1 MIIKLGQDINTDV
14 GNKAKFLSDMKAEGF
29 NVPDGIVLDKDTYKS
44 VIKNNNLDIKIN
56 ELLNSITKENIQE
69 ISQKISEK
77 FLDIRIEDKLKEE
90 IKRNLN
96 ENKRYAVRSS
106 GMKEDLENFS
116 FAGQYDTLLNVQG
129 INNIEEAIVLCYKSM
144 FSETVLSYLMNN
156 KIKLNDLYMSVII
169 QEMVD
174 SEFSGVV
181 FTLNPLTG
189 NDKQMLIEIAPG
201 FSKIQLY
208 FGYPCDIEFA
218 IKDNI
223 LYILQAR
230 KVTSIK
236 YMDIEDMWSTADFKD
251 GGVSATVCSPY
262 MWSLY
267 EYIWEFTLRKFML
280 DSKILKESDLNR
292 KLGDMFYGRCY
303 WNMSVVKLAMSQVV
317 GYKEREFDSEYG
329 VKINYEGDG
338 QITKV
343 TPGSLVKIARIALAQ
358 RKILRE
364 RNTNAENFWD
374 RKENIYINEEETAQK
389 GAEFLYNTL
398 LGRILLRLIF
408 ASRWFSKSQALYQSS
423 KLSKRKIKPF
433 IQKYNINMNLYDN
446 IERYNSFRDFF
457 LRKRNIK
464 NEIDEGNLN
473 KKNLLAIADS
483 KLQVIFLD
491 EQSILKIK
499 NSTYDLND
507 LLQDDKLSEK
517 YRDGTCLIYRLSL
530 HDYHRYHF
538 LDNGKLIYTKYIKGK
553 LHTVRSISGKYNV
566 YSKTLEK

>member
-1 MIIKLGQDINTDV
+1 
-14 GNKAKFLSDMKAEGF
+14 
-29 NVPDGIVLDKDTYKS
+29 
-44 VIKNNNLDIKIN
+44 
-56 ELLNSITKENIQE
+56 
-69 ISQKISEK
+69 
-77 FLDIRIEDKLKEE
+77 
-90 IKRNLN
+90 
-96 ENKRYAVRSS
+96 
-106 GMKEDLENFS
+106 
-116 FAGQYDTLLNVQG
+116 
-129 INNIEEAIVLCYKSM
+129 
-144 FSETVLSYLMNN
+144 
-156 KIKLNDLYMSVII
+156 MSVII

-267 EYIWEFTLRKFML
+267 EYIWGFTLRKFML

-343 TPGSLVKIARIALAQ
+343 TPGSLVKIARIVLAQ
-358 RKILRE
+358 RKILRS
-364 RNTNAENFWD
+364 RSSGMRSCRCSPPN
-374 RKENIYINEEETAQK
+374 
-389 GAEFLYNTL
+389 
-398 LGRILLRLIF
+398 GRARTRTRT
-408 ASRWFSKSQALYQSS
+408 SG
-423 KLSKRKIKPF
+423 LS
-433 IQKYNINMNLYDN
+433 
-446 IERYNSFRDFF
+446 
-457 LRKRNIK
+457 
-464 NEIDEGNLN
+464 
-473 KKNLLAIADS
+473 
-483 KLQVIFLD
+483 
-491 EQSILKIK
+491 
-499 NSTYDLND
+499 T
-507 LLQDDKLSEK
+507 
-517 YRDGTCLIYRLSL
+517 
-530 HDYHRYHF
+530 
-538 LDNGKLIYTKYIKGK
+538 
-553 LHTVRSISGKYNV
+553 
-566 YSKTLEK
+566 

>member
-116 FAGQYDTLLNVQG
+116 FAGQYDALLNVQG

-156 KIKLNDLYMSVII
+156 KIKLNDLYMSIII

-267 EYIWEFTLRKFML
+267 EYIWGFTLRKFML

-433 IQKYNINMNLYDN
+433 IQKYNIN
-446 IERYNSFRDFF
+446 
-457 LRKRNIK
+457 
-464 NEIDEGNLN
+464 
-473 KKNLLAIADS
+473 
-483 KLQVIFLD
+483 
-491 EQSILKIK
+491 ILI
-499 NSTYDLND
+499 
-507 LLQDDKLSEK
+507 
-517 YRDGTCLIYRLSL
+517 
-530 HDYHRYHF
+530 
-538 LDNGKLIYTKYIKGK
+538 
-553 LHTVRSISGKYNV
+553 
-566 YSKTLEK
+566 